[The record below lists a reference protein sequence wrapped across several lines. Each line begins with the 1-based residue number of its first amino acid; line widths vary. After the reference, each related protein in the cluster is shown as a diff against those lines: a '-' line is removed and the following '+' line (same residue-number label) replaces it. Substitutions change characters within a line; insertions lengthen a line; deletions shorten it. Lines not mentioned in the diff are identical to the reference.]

1 MQVLVTIE
9 PNDIQE
15 ALSKHIDE
23 VLGIET
29 TITVTTTTGGAFLIS
44 AEVTGSNPSKP
55 ITTKRKRRTAAE
67 IAAES
72 KEVEEP
78 KDQVDP
84 ESLYE
89 DKEDTLVAAYVPVV
103 EEDEDEDEAP
113 VSVDSVFARSLK

>member
-55 ITTKRKRRTAAE
+55 TPTKRKRRTAAE

-72 KEVEEP
+72 KEAEEP

-84 ESLYE
+84 KSLYE